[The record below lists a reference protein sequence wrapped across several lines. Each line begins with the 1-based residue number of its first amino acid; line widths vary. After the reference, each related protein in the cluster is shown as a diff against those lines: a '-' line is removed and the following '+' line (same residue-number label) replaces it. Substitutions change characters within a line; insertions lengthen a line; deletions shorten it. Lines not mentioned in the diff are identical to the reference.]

1 MDRDVSKQKL
11 NLLQFAAGLVAESG
25 TCSPQVMRR

>member
-1 MDRDVSKQKL
+1 MSKKKL
-11 NLLQFAAGLVAESG
+11 YLLQFAAGLVAESG